1 MLALLPVLMPLITS
15 VLGKVVPDLAERE
28 KASTEIELMLAG
40 AITKA
45 NEDQVALNKIEAA
58 HKSIFVAGWRPM
70 IGWTLAVS
78 LAYQF
83 IVAPLIYYI
92 AQVSGIEIPPLP
104 SLDENLWELLTGM
117 LGMAGLRTF
126 ERMRG
131 AARNS

>member
-1 MLALLPVLMPLITS
+1 MLALLPTLMPLITS

>member
-1 MLALLPVLMPLITS
+1 MLALLPLLMPLITS
-15 VLGKVVPDLAERE
+15 VLGKVVPDVAARE
-28 KASTEIELMLAG
+28 KASSEIELMLAG

-70 IGWTLAVS
+70 IGWTLALA

-83 IVAPLIYYI
+83 IVAPFAYYI
-92 AQVSGIEIPPLP
+92 AQVYGTDIPPLP

-126 ERMRG
+126 EKMKK
-131 AARNS
+131 AD

>member
-1 MLALLPVLMPLITS
+1 MLALLPILMPLITS

-45 NEDQVALNKIEAA
+45 NQDQVALNKIEAA

-70 IGWTLAVS
+70 IGWTLALA

-83 IVAPLIYYI
+83 VVAPFAYWATTAYG
-92 AQVSGIEIPPLP
+92 VEIPPLP
-104 SLDENLWELLTGM
+104 SLDDNLWELLTGM

-126 ERMRG
+126 EKLKVT
-131 AARNS
+131 A

>member
-1 MLALLPVLMPLITS
+1 MPLITS